1 MARTKSRSTRTRL
14 TRRGRIF
21 AGAGVGLFIV
31 AFASGNRILLLGGI
45 LALILVAA
53 ALIMVRARRL
63 QLNATRTFYPPI
75 VEVGG
80 RTRATVVIENVARAA
95 SSAALWYDTLPW
107 EPGYTVPEYLP
118 SLGAHRERFSHPR
131 TKSNLGYSV
140 EPPRR
145 GVFAIGPIE
154 VETGDPFSLATGTAV
169 LAGTHELIVTPR
181 ITELPGKGLSI
192 DAADGAAHIVQR
204 AATGSEDDLMTRE
217 YRRGDALRRVHWRA
231 SARHGELMV
240 RQEEPRNRP
249 EARIIIDTRSDG
261 YPDASSEAP
270 GPGDLE
276 PESESFEWII
286 GFVASMSLHLQ
297 GSGYAVSVLETAGAQ
312 LVQPRGGAV
321 MDATPEEFLRSL
333 AAAQLV
339 RDDLA
344 ALPDG
349 VQGPDGGRA
358 PVFALVAAP
367 SRSTVDWITR
377 MRRPYETGT
386 VVILGG
392 SLLGEHDSGVPFEK
406 AGWTCIRVSLD
417 SRPSDVWPLVAAG
430 SHGGVRVN

>member
-1 MARTKSRSTRTRL
+1 MARTKSRTTRTRL

-31 AFASGNRILLLGGI
+31 AFATGNRILLLGGL

-53 ALIMVRARRL
+53 AFVLVRARRL
-63 QLNATRTFYPPI
+63 QLRATRTFYPPI

-80 RTRATVVIENVARAA
+80 RTRASVTIENLARGA

-107 EPGYTVPEYLP
+107 EPGYTIPEYLP

-131 TKSNLGYSV
+131 TKSNLGYSI

-154 VETGDPFSLATGTAV
+154 VETGDPFNLATGTAV

-181 ITELPGKGLSI
+181 LSALPGSGLSI
-192 DAADGAAHIVQR
+192 DSGDGTAHVVQR

-249 EARIIIDTRSDG
+249 EARIIVDTRFDG

-270 GPGDLE
+270 GPGDTE
-276 PESESFEWII
+276 SESESFEWII

-312 LVQPRGGAV
+312 LAQPRGGAAT
-321 MDATPEEFLRSL
+321 DATPEEFLRSL

-344 ALPDG
+344 AIEHGAP
-349 VQGPDGGRA
+349 GPDGGRA
-358 PVFALVAAP
+358 PVFAIVAEPNPA
-367 SRSTVDWITR
+367 TVDWITR
-377 MRRPYETGT
+377 MRRPYESGT
-386 VVILGG
+386 VVLV
-392 SLLGEHDSGVPFEK
+392 GEHSSQEPFDK

-417 SRPSDVWPLVAAG
+417 SQPSEVWPSVAAG
-430 SHGGVRVN
+430 SHGGARVN